1 MVIPHQSHR
10 LLMIAALICVVVA
23 AAFPWVSRYLAVDS
37 CLDAGG
43 QWDYVAE
50 TCIAAAAAER

>member
-1 MVIPHQSHR
+1 
-10 LLMIAALICVVVA
+10 MIAVLICVVIA
-23 AAFPWVSRYLAVDS
+23 AAFPWVRRELAIDS

-50 TCIAAAAAER
+50 TCITAAAAER